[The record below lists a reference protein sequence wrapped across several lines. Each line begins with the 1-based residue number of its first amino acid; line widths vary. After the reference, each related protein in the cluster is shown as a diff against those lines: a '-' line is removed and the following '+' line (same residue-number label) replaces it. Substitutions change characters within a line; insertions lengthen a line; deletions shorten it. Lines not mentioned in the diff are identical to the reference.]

1 MQGDEYFVKSSKI
14 RITCGTLQSNSRMER
29 KGEER
34 DICNKVTS
42 ARALFFPLNPSL
54 CKGRALLICLSLS
67 CLTATDTPPVT
78 GPKPRPAVATPL

>member
-1 MQGDEYFVKSSKI
+1 MKSNEI
-14 RITCGTLQSNSRMER
+14 RVACGTLQSNSIVEWKER

-34 DICNKVTS
+34 DICNEVTS

>member
-1 MQGDEYFVKSSKI
+1 MQGDEYLMKSNEI
-14 RITCGTLQSNSRMER
+14 RVACGRMER

-34 DICNKVTS
+34 DICNEVTS

-67 CLTATDTPPVT
+67 CLTAADTPPVT
-78 GPKPRPAVATPL
+78 GPKPRPAVAIPL